1 MIQDFIITSDDDN
14 KFIDKNLFDDF
25 NFEKYKIYLA
35 KDKYKFFSKG
45 NTKYFVIGN
54 INGYYEKNLNLKKL
68 SSKLLFKF
76 LNSRLI
82 SKLDGRFVV
91 IKITNRN
98 KLEIFNDFFS
108 RYEVY
113 FYQKDQNI
121 LISNNLKVFFNK
133 KNFRG
138 KIDIT
143 SLSHSLSIYG
153 NRPFKAD
160 TIFTNVKRLTPNQ
173 WILLNKKKLFINKIK
188 FEQANINE
196 NFTSKNAKEYTNAFL
211 KTLKIKSSKKLNI
224 IFMSS
229 GWDSSSILAGLVKIN
244 GPKRI
249 QCVIGRMKYS
259 KNLVANS
266 FEILRAK
273 KICEFFKV
281 KLNIINFNYYKKD
294 ILKDENLIF
303 FFKEQS
309 ISKHYFN

>member
-108 RYEVY
+108 RYKY
-113 FYQKDQNI
+113 IFIRKIRIFLYQ
-121 LISNNLKVFFNK
+121 
-133 KNFRG
+133 
-138 KIDIT
+138 
-143 SLSHSLSIYG
+143 
-153 NRPFKAD
+153 
-160 TIFTNVKRLTPNQ
+160 
-173 WILLNKKKLFINKIK
+173 
-188 FEQANINE
+188 
-196 NFTSKNAKEYTNAFL
+196 
-211 KTLKIKSSKKLNI
+211 I
-224 IFMSS
+224 I
-229 GWDSSSILAGLVKIN
+229 
-244 GPKRI
+244 
-249 QCVIGRMKYS
+249 
-259 KNLVANS
+259 
-266 FEILRAK
+266 
-273 KICEFFKV
+273 
-281 KLNIINFNYYKKD
+281 
-294 ILKDENLIF
+294 
-303 FFKEQS
+303 
-309 ISKHYFN
+309 